1 MIINEEKNMNT
12 ITFVKFTYPDG
23 DIEYT
28 PFDDLDWLDEYCRL
42 SKLYDEKIKVEF
54 IEVNEEFII

>member
-1 MIINEEKNMNT
+1 MNT